1 MKLVLYDD
9 YKPGLLKGDQVID
22 LSGTVTAGRNGQE
35 TMEGIIN
42 NFGALKSKLE
52 AAGQGQGMNV
62 GSVRL
67 RAPLPKPSKII
78 CMGVNYREFT
88 SAPAAPILVFLKSPE
103 AILDPGGTVVLP
115 PSEFRI
121 CHHEA
126 ELAVVFGKGGRN
138 IAEADSM
145 SHVFG
150 YSNGVDVSC
159 RGEYGGNGFIGKSFD
174 TFCPIGPS
182 ITTADEIADPHKIQV
197 RFWVDGQDRHD
208 YNTDDMGHP
217 IPECIAY
224 ASTIMTINPGD
235 IMLLGTNH
243 QGIGPLQDGETAE
256 METEGLGRLVF
267 KVSDSMK
274 RSWPKAIDQNM
285 ADTVKNR
292 LLAAAK

>member
-1 MKLVLYDD
+1 
-9 YKPGLLKGDQVID
+9 
-22 LSGTVTAGRNGQE
+22 
-35 TMEGIIN
+35 
-42 NFGALKSKLE
+42 
-52 AAGQGQGMNV
+52 
-62 GSVRL
+62 
-67 RAPLPKPSKII
+67 
-78 CMGVNYREFT
+78 MGVNYREFT

-174 TFCPIGPS
+174 TFCPVGPS

-292 LLAAAK
+292 LLAAAQ